1 MGNKKDL
8 YWEKATSSH
17 IEISVFSDVFTPGKL
32 PLLLAFLKSQML
44 LSKAVSSLKVQNPP
58 ASNILQTRRVEAVA
72 QGGFSLYQWYLCSCP
87 SV

>member
-44 LSKAVSSLKVQNPP
+44 LSKAVSSLIDFFTSREEIPLNEETILR
-58 ASNILQTRRVEAVA
+58 ASILLLSV
-72 QGGFSLYQWYLCSCP
+72 FP
-87 SV
+87 S